1 MYFHPKRYNIFS
13 QQTVCFQ
20 FFPCREER
28 LSDRWIS
35 VVKNKNVVACSQ
47 NCKELGFGTGIWEGK
62 GRRFSARKIK
72 LGSCCNLHM
81 VQFKC
86 SPKHPSIGSLLVPR
100 TVTLGDHRTLK
111 RWSLPR
117 HAWVLGELPSE
128 IVSGCDCVKA
138 ASLDRSASLSAS
150 ISSVSFFRK
159 DYGCGLLQTKFFCLT
174 YQL

>member
-1 MYFHPKRYNIFS
+1 MFS
-13 QQTVCFQ
+13 PSKLYVSNSVLAGKKGCQT
-20 FFPCREER
+20 
-28 LSDRWIS
+28 DGS
-35 VVKNKNVVACSQ
+35 VWSKIKTLWRVLRIA
-47 NCKELGFGTGIWEGK
+47 ELGFGTGIWEGM

-81 VQFKC
+81 VWFKC
-86 SPKHPSIGSLLVPR
+86 SPKHPSIGNLLVPR

-117 HAWVLGELPSE
+117 HAWVIGELPSE

-150 ISSVSFFRK
+150 ISSGSFFRK
-159 DYGCGLLQTKFFCLT
+159 DYSCGLLQTKFFCLT